1 MTQIKTGIYRHFKG
15 NEYRVT
21 GTVKHSET
29 AEVLV
34 LYHPLYGSVE
44 NQAQLWVRPL
54 DLFIGMKDVD
64 GKQVKR
70 FEFLHAE

>member
-1 MTQIKTGIYRHFKG
+1 MTQIKAGTYRHFKG

-29 AEVLV
+29 KEELV
-34 LYHPLYGSVE
+34 LYHPLYGSAQ

-54 DLFIGMKDVD
+54 DMFTSMKEVS
-64 GKQVKR
+64 GEQVKR
-70 FEFLHAE
+70 FKYVGD

>member
-1 MTQIKTGIYRHFKG
+1 MNQIKTGTYRHFKG

-29 AEVLV
+29 EDVLV
-34 LYHPLYGSVE
+34 LYHPLYGSAE

-54 DLFIGMKDVD
+54 DMFTGMKEVD
-64 GKQVKR
+64 GELIKR
-70 FEFLHAE
+70 FEWIDK